1 MERAA
6 RALPTQQAAIRRRV
20 SKRTPPTQSI
30 PSQEKA
36 DMNVT
41 EYISASSRPYSALL
55 QEISLL
61 GKLYASR
68 QLAFAMQAQTQTN
81 WCWAATATSVSHFYW
96 WWSSWSQCSVANGEL
111 GHNDCCNSGVP
122 AACNVPWYLDRALT
136 RTSNFVSMMSGQAGF
151 AQVRAEVDAGR
162 PVGARI
168 GWSGGGGHFM
178 VIYGYSLVAGIEYFD
193 IDDPIYGKSHL
204 TVADFS
210 GNYQGSGNWTHTYF
224 TKSFFKM
231 PIKFLIPDELIL
243 RRIREARPLLSLKQ
257 DTALSGDRQ
266 ILDEQARA
274 SLGMAQRMY
283 VLGLDSLLSEQGPS
297 LQPAGLRVY
306 EMAGGTAQAFFD
318 VSEEL
323 QPRLLQMSA
332 TPFHLEPFARG
343 LSVALN
349 LAEQSGIESELRL
362 LRVPALN
369 FEALWLNYAGATGD
383 MLVPLR
389 AAGKLA
395 AYQPLPLDDAFGVLR
410 ETARE
415 LAQMDDS
422 MGA

>member
-1 MERAA
+1 
-6 RALPTQQAAIRRRV
+6 
-20 SKRTPPTQSI
+20 
-30 PSQEKA
+30 
-36 DMNVT
+36 MNIA
-41 EYISASSRPYSALL
+41 EYISVTTRPYSALL
-55 QEISLL
+55 QEISLF

-68 QLAFAMQAQTQTN
+68 QLAFSMQAQTQTN

-96 WWSSWSQCSVANGEL
+96 WWSTWTQCGVANGEL
-111 GHNDCCNSGVP
+111 GHNDCCNSSVP
-122 AACNVPWYLDRALT
+122 SACNVPWYLDRALT
-136 RTSNFVSMMSGQAGF
+136 RTNNFVSIIAGQAGF
-151 AQVRAEVDAGR
+151 AQVRAELDAGR

-178 VIYGYSLVAGIEYFD
+178 VIYGYSLVGGVEYFD

-210 GNYQGSGNWTHTYF
+210 SSYQGSGSWTHTYF

-243 RRIREARPLLSLKQ
+243 HRILEARPLLSLKQ
-257 DTALSGDRQ
+257 EKVLSGERQ
-266 ILDEQARA
+266 ILDEQAHA
-274 SLGMAQRMY
+274 SLGMAQRIY
-283 VLGLDSLLSEQGPS
+283 AVGLDSLLSKQESP
-297 LQPAGLRVY
+297 QPVGLRVY
-306 EMAGGTAQAFFD
+306 EMSGDKAQAFYD
-318 VSEEL
+318 VSEET

-332 TPFHLEPFARG
+332 SKFHLEPFVRG

-349 LAEQSGIESELRL
+349 LAEQSRAESELRL

-369 FEALWLNYAGATGD
+369 FEGLWINYADDTRD

-395 AYQPLPLDDAFGVLR
+395 PYEPLPMDEAFDALR
-410 ETARE
+410 EAAHP